1 MIRRLLILLSFI
13 GLLSINSKAQN
24 SQRDSLTITGRVVD
38 NKHQPMDG
46 CILTIIQEKDS
57 FPAVVLGKNAPL
69 IERMCKKT
77 KLDMKKN
84 VHDLATEY
92 PEVIDIMIE
101 LGFKDISNPV
111 ALNTM
116 GRVMTIPKGSQIK
129 GIDLDSIVSLFE
141 EKGFEVINVPELRIK

>member
-57 FPAVVLGKNAPL
+57 SILASSVTNEDGRYSISYPTTKDNLLLSLTGFNIKRQVKRITPTSQTVKLHHHHTRVIILKRSEIKARKLWGK
-69 IERMCKKT
+69 
-77 KLDMKKN
+77 
-84 VHDLATEY
+84 
-92 PEVIDIMIE
+92 
-101 LGFKDISNPV
+101 
-111 ALNTM
+111 
-116 GRVMTIPKGSQIK
+116 
-129 GIDLDSIVSLFE
+129 
-141 EKGFEVINVPELRIK
+141 

>member
-1 MIRRLLILLSFI
+1 MTAATSADYEQDK
-13 GLLSINSKAQN
+13 INLKEE
-24 SQRDSLTITGRVVD
+24 VD
-38 NKHQPMDG
+38 MAAK
-46 CILTIIQEKDS
+46 
-57 FPAVVLGKNAPL
+57 V
-69 IERMCKKT
+69 
-77 KLDMKKN
+77 LDMKKN

-141 EKGFEVINVPELRIK
+141 EKGFEVINVPELKKKEAAKTPKVKEESSK